1 MFTRIIIAFFIL
13 FVVSFN
19 AVAGERT
26 YTCKIVNV
34 YELGSNGTLKNSD
47 LDRKFKGSEFLI
59 SRVTGEIIGVA
70 VPTLLTRS
78 SKIMIRNSDELPFK
92 PLTDFDYKPQLVET
106 NVLDPEEKKSFY
118 AISIDGAGVVTGLY
132 E

>member
-19 AVAGERT
+19 AVAGENT

-34 YELGSNGTLKNSD
+34 YELGSDGSLISSD
-47 LDRKFKGSEFLI
+47 LDKKFKGSEFLI
-59 SRVTGEIIGVA
+59 SRVTGEIIGEV
-70 VPTLLTRS
+70 VPNLLTRS

-92 PLTDFDYKPQLVET
+92 SLTDFDYNPQLVGT
-106 NVLDPEEKKSFY
+106 NVFDPEKKSFY
-118 AISIDGAGVVTGLY
+118 AISMDGAEFITGLY
-132 E
+132 K

>member
-34 YELGSNGTLKNSD
+34 YELGSDGSLISSD
-47 LDRKFKGSEFLI
+47 LDKKFKGSEFLI
-59 SRVTGEIIGVA
+59 SRVTGEIIGEV
-70 VPTLLTRS
+70 VPTLLTSS
-78 SKIMIRNSDELPFK
+78 SKIMFRNSDELPFK
-92 PLTDFDYKPQLVET
+92 SLTDFDYKPQLVET
-106 NVLDPEEKKSFY
+106 TVLDPEEKKSFY
-118 AISIDGAGVVTGLY
+118 AISIDGAEVITGLY
-132 E
+132 K

>member
-1 MFTRIIIAFFIL
+1 MIIAFFIL

-19 AVAGERT
+19 AVADENT

-34 YELGSNGTLKNSD
+34 YELGSDGSLVSSD
-47 LDRKFKGSEFLI
+47 LDEKYKGSEFLI
-59 SRVTGEIIGVA
+59 SRITGEIIGEV
-70 VPTLLTRS
+70 VPSLLTRA

-92 PLTDFDYKPQLVET
+92 SLTDFDYKPQLVET
-106 NVLDPEEKKSFY
+106 NAFGNEDKKSFY
-118 AISIDGAGVVTGLY
+118 AISIDGAGVITGLY